1 EDEEIQS
8 ICIYCDEET
17 DILNELG
24 NQFTDVDFFVPLS
37 EIEYTY
43 WKTIL
48 DITGETSG
56 LFPGFYL
63 SEQERSVYGGTA
75 YVQQVQYSKLGEW
88 KTAYVVVYCE
98 ESNIVGILQ
107 EYGTLEGEL
116 AYVIDSRNVIV
127 TPYEEDF
134 VLYIEDYETLEET
147 FPEAKTFYTGS
158 YGGEAVYVC
167 RYEVDSLDWA
177 LVWVIPESAIAGESR
192 TLLVSALGTYS
203 LLLILG
209 IAAAWGISWTILGR
223 IYRLKDHM
231 QNVKTGHP
239 AVLEGETGTDE
250 IGELISTYNY
260 MVNQVNESMTREMQ
274 AQEEM
279 SEMRLEILRAQIDP
293 HFLYNTLDLLRGLSQ
308 KGEKQKVEE
317 LVLALTQFYRLALNR
332 GEKFST
338 VEREILQSE
347 SYMKIMNMRF
357 GDQLNFVVDVA
368 DEILEYYVPVLI
380 FQPILENAIIH
391 GILEKEIPS
400 GNISLTGWRE
410 GDDLVFLISDDG
422 VGIDEE
428 TMKAIMEGRKTSG
441 RAATLAR
448 IIPREGFS

>member
-1 EDEEIQS
+1 
-8 ICIYCDEET
+8 
-17 DILNELG
+17 
-24 NQFTDVDFFVPLS
+24 
-37 EIEYTY
+37 
-43 WKTIL
+43 
-48 DITGETSG
+48 
-56 LFPGFYL
+56 
-63 SEQERSVYGGTA
+63 
-75 YVQQVQYSKLGEW
+75 
-88 KTAYVVVYCE
+88 
-98 ESNIVGILQ
+98 
-107 EYGTLEGEL
+107 
-116 AYVIDSRNVIV
+116 
-127 TPYEEDF
+127 
-134 VLYIEDYETLEET
+134 
-147 FPEAKTFYTGS
+147 
-158 YGGEAVYVC
+158 
-167 RYEVDSLDWA
+167 
-177 LVWVIPESAIAGESR
+177 
-192 TLLVSALGTYS
+192 
-203 LLLILG
+203 
-209 IAAAWGISWTILGR
+209 
-223 IYRLKDHM
+223 M

-260 MVNQVNESMTREMQ
+260 MVSQVNESMTREMQ

-308 KGEKQKVEE
+308 KSEKQKVEE

-338 VEREILQSE
+338 VEREIMQSE

-391 GILEKEIPS
+391 GMLEKEVPS

-410 GDDLVFLISDDG
+410 EDDLVFLISDDG

-441 RAATLAR
+441 KGSNIGAYNTAR
-448 IIPREGFS
+448 RLQLIYGEKDSGKADEKDKEINSEKDGEKDSGKAGEKDGKKRSGLSYHSEPGRGTDVEIRIPVTKEEEVQ